1 MRRTYLAI
9 VLTLAACTV
18 DKQLSATG
26 GSRADGIVELSY
38 EIGDM
43 QKARIDWARADQ
55 DAVRRCNAWGYSQA
69 ERFGGERRQCNNP
82 STYGCMNWFVTVNYQ
97 CVNQRAAGQ

>member
-1 MRRTYLAI
+1 MRRTYIATFLI
-9 VLTLAACTV
+9 LTACTV
-18 DKQLSATG
+18 DKQLDATG

-38 EIGDM
+38 EIGDL
-43 QKARIDWARADQ
+43 QTARIDWAKADR
-55 DAVRRCNAWGYSQA
+55 DAAQRCTAWGYSQA

-97 CVNQRAAGQ
+97 CTGQRAAAQ